1 MSVKNVLSEEF
12 HEELKELRKLKV
24 GTDEYRIAV
33 EGVTKLA
40 DRIIEIEKNEQEA
53 SIKEI
58 SRQDE
63 NELKAAQLED
73 EKRVQ
78 LIRNGIEG
86 IKIVGGLGLAAW
98 AFVASMNF
106 EKEGTL
112 TTEGGRN
119 ALRQL
124 LKFVR

>member
-63 NELKAAQLED
+63 NELKAVQLED
-73 EKRVQ
+73 EKRAQ

>member
-12 HEELKELRKLKV
+12 HNELKELRKLKV

-73 EKRVQ
+73 EKRAQ
-78 LIRNGIEG
+78 LIRNWIEG
-86 IKIVGGLGLAAW
+86 IKIVGGLGFAAW